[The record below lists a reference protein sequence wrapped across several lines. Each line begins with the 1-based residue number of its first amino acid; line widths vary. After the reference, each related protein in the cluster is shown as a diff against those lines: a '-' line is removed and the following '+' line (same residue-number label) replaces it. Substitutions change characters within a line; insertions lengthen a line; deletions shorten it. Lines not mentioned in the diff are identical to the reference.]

1 MTNNNKTNK
10 HVIYLLVDNE
20 HWYLGSIFT
29 WIKYLYSL
37 VLTGVESLD
46 VCCAENLPQKKPEDV
61 TWSGFHLRTLR
72 YMIGLKHS
80 RHF

>member
-1 MTNNNKTNK
+1 MTNNNKKNK

-46 VCCAENLPQKKPEDV
+46 VCCAENLRKKPRMSLGV
-61 TWSGFHLRTLR
+61 VFICVR
-72 YMIGLKHS
+72 YAT
-80 RHF
+80 

>member
-46 VCCAENLPQKKPEDV
+46 VCCAENLPQKNPRMSLGV
-61 TWSGFHLRTLR
+61 VFICVR
-72 YMIGLKHS
+72 YAT
-80 RHF
+80 